1 MRTRKS
7 SNIPDAEWVG
17 APNLGD
23 WINQAQAERSK
34 KASGLR
40 IDAPPVVKRLDFGEF
55 KPVNMD
61 YMKHFDMARGLRIQD
76 VGVNDNCI
84 FVSLLGGVLTVD
96 FVDKTLSVEP
106 HQNGQVID
114 YHIAVPETL
123 GEVFS
128 YKPTD
133 TSKISACIFVIK
145 GENHVYEYLIS
156 PRFDSITFSFH
167 LEFEAHHG

>member
-1 MRTRKS
+1 MKKS

-17 APNLGD
+17 APNLSD
-23 WINQAQAERSK
+23 WINQAQIERAQ
-34 KASGLR
+34 KATKLAMDS
-40 IDAPPVVKRLDFGEF
+40 PPVKRLDFDEF

-61 YMKHFDMARGLRIQD
+61 YMEHFDMARGLRIQD

-133 TSKISACIFVIK
+133 TSGISACIFVIK

-156 PRFDSITFSFH
+156 PTVNSTTFSFH

>member
-23 WINQAQAERSK
+23 WIDQAQAERSK

-40 IDAPPVVKRLDFGEF
+40 IDAPPVTRLDYGEF
-55 KPVNMD
+55 KPANTD

-96 FVDKTLSVEP
+96 FVDKTLLIEP

-128 YKPTD
+128 YKPRD
-133 TSKISACIFVIK
+133 TSGISACIFVIK

-156 PRFDSITFSFH
+156 PTVNSTTFSFH
-167 LEFEAHHG
+167 LEFEAHHA

>member
-7 SNIPDAEWVG
+7 SNIPDAEWVE
-17 APNLGD
+17 APNLSD
-23 WINQAQAERSK
+23 WIDQAQKERLQK
-34 KASGLR
+34 TIRKH
-40 IDAPPVVKRLDFGEF
+40 IDAPQAKRLDFGEF
-55 KPVNMD
+55 KPANRD
-61 YMKHFDMARGLRIQD
+61 YMEHFDMARGLRIQD

-133 TSKISACIFVIK
+133 TSGISACIFVIK

-156 PRFDSITFSFH
+156 PTVNSTTFSFH
-167 LEFEAHHG
+167 LEFEAHHA

>member
-40 IDAPPVVKRLDFGEF
+40 IDAPPVTRFDYGEF
-55 KPVNMD
+55 KPANTD
-61 YMKHFDMARGLRIQD
+61 YMEHFDMARGLRIQD

-96 FVDKTLSVEP
+96 FIDKTLSVEP

-123 GEVFS
+123 GDVFS

-133 TSKISACIFVIK
+133 TSGISACIFVIK
-145 GENHVYEYLIS
+145 GENRVYEYLIS
-156 PRFDSITFSFH
+156 PRIDSITFSFY
-167 LEFEAHHG
+167 LEFEAHHA